1 MVREQYYTHLLI
13 TFLEPWGSNAPIG
26 GISMGSLPTPRM
38 MNCHEC
44 GRLIDEESQFCQYCG
59 HELPSEELKTEQ
71 EREAAA
77 EQRSELPMI
86 GGSLII
92 LSSIF
97 IFVTIWLVL
106 DQRGNSEQEWIGS
119 LIADWRNWFLG
130 LLAVFGVVGIIGGIS
145 AVARKSQ
152 GLAILGGLLSS
163 FGIGMVIGV
172 IGLAL
177 VAVSED
183 EFQSAIS
190 DYTDLPEEIDS
201 RALEKPGFGWRR

>member
-1 MVREQYYTHLLI
+1 
-13 TFLEPWGSNAPIG
+13 
-26 GISMGSLPTPRM
+26 MGSLPTPGM

-59 HELPSEELKTEQ
+59 HELPSEERKTEQ
-71 EREAAA
+71 ERESAA
-77 EQRSELPMI
+77 EEKSELPMI

-97 IFVTIWLVL
+97 IFVTVGLVL
-106 DQRGNSEQEWIGS
+106 DHRGNSEQEWVGS
-119 LIADWRNWFLG
+119 LLIADWPNWLLG

-145 AVARKSQ
+145 AIARKSQ
-152 GLAILGGLLSS
+152 ELAIVGGLLSS

-183 EFQSAIS
+183 EFDSAIS